1 MSMTPPS
8 LPPQAQT
15 TQPAVSNSQLALVV
29 YILYFTSYVIGITA
43 LVGVVIAH
51 VQIGSTTDP
60 MLRSHYQW
68 QIRTFWIGILYF
80 VIGVALCIV
89 LIGILRLVVLVHLDT
104 GAHRQGR
111 ARAQRKPA
119 DRQSDVV
126 AVWIGTCRRARPSAL
141 AQPLAPAIS
150 FFM

>member
-8 LPPQAQT
+8 PPPQIQ
-15 TQPAVSNSQLALVV
+15 TQPAVSNTQLALVV

-43 LVGVVIAH
+43 IVGVVIAH

-80 VIGVALCIV
+80 VIGVVLCFV
-89 LIGILRLVVLVHLDT
+89 LIGIFVLLFWFIWTLVRTVKGVLALNEN
-104 GAHRQGR
+104 
-111 ARAQRKPA
+111 
-119 DRQSDVV
+119 
-126 AVWIGTCRRARPSAL
+126 RPIANPTSWL
-141 AQPLAPAIS
+141 
-150 FFM
+150 FG

>member
-89 LIGILRLVVLVHLDT
+89 LIGIFVLLFWFIWTLVRTVKGVLALNEN
-104 GAHRQGR
+104 
-111 ARAQRKPA
+111 
-119 DRQSDVV
+119 
-126 AVWIGTCRRARPSAL
+126 RPIANPTSWL
-141 AQPLAPAIS
+141 
-150 FFM
+150 FG

>member
-8 LPPQAQT
+8 LPPQAQS
-15 TQPAVSNSQLALVV
+15 QPAISNTQLALVV

-68 QIRTFWIGILYF
+68 QIRTFWIGVLYF
-80 VIGVALCIV
+80 TIGVVLC
-89 LIGILRLVVLVHLDT
+89 VVLVGILVLLFWFIWT
-104 GAHRQGR
+104 LVRTVKGVLALNEN
-111 ARAQRKPA
+111 
-119 DRQSDVV
+119 
-126 AVWIGTCRRARPSAL
+126 RPIANPTSWL
-141 AQPLAPAIS
+141 
-150 FFM
+150 FG

>member
-1 MSMTPPS
+1 MIGRDQKIPIHPRAGAFVMSMTPPS

-89 LIGILRLVVLVHLDT
+89 LIGILVLLFWFIWTLVRTVKGVLALNEN
-104 GAHRQGR
+104 
-111 ARAQRKPA
+111 
-119 DRQSDVV
+119 
-126 AVWIGTCRRARPSAL
+126 RPIANPTSWL
-141 AQPLAPAIS
+141 
-150 FFM
+150 FG

>member
-8 LPPQAQT
+8 PPPQIQ
-15 TQPAVSNSQLALVV
+15 TQPAVSNTQLALVV

-43 LVGVVIAH
+43 IVGVVIAH

-80 VIGVALCIV
+80 VFGVVLCFV
-89 LIGILRLVVLVHLDT
+89 LIGILVLLFWFIWTLVRTVKGVLALNEN
-104 GAHRQGR
+104 
-111 ARAQRKPA
+111 
-119 DRQSDVV
+119 
-126 AVWIGTCRRARPSAL
+126 RPIANPTSWL
-141 AQPLAPAIS
+141 
-150 FFM
+150 FG